1 MKDKSRFLSS
11 VIVSLLAGFIYL
23 LAGENIPVNIK
34 SSVKAILSNNG
45 PDQYL
50 TTECF
55 PFYELTKNSESEK
68 IKTNSRFYLNKN
80 DIGKS
85 ELSEVVSFNQVRF
98 IIPTPDKKID
108 FTSELQKLINNKKED
123 VTKTDLSN
131 FINNDEEK
139 SQSCNELQ
147 VAEYRRNFNSSDR
160 INRFSVKINSD
171 EEDEY
176 ENEVENYT
184 DEDIESDLH
193 VTDSDSD
200 SDFSIS
206 ITNSCNNNS
215 KVTGNKSVKIN
226 NSRNKVVNSVKTNGN
241 KTFVK
246 IFIHDSENE
255 CEESYNKHEYDSDK
269 DLIELPD

>member
-50 TTECF
+50 TTDCF
-55 PFYELTKNSESEK
+55 PFYELTKNSGSEK
-68 IKTNSRFYLNKN
+68 IKTSSRFYLNKN
-80 DIGKS
+80 EIGNF
-85 ELSEVVSFNQVRF
+85 ELSEVVSVNQARF
-98 IIPTPDKKID
+98 IIPTPDKNID
-108 FTSELQKLINNKKED
+108 FTSELHKLINNKKED
-123 VTKTDLSN
+123 VTETDLSN

-147 VAEYRRNFNSSDR
+147 IAEYRRNFNSSDR
-160 INRFSVKINSD
+160 INKFNVKINSD

-193 VTDSDSD
+193 ETDSDSD
-200 SDFSIS
+200 CSFSIS
-206 ITNSCNNNS
+206 NSCNDKS

-226 NSRNKVVNSVKTNGN
+226 KNRNKVVNSVKTNGN

-246 IFIHDSENE
+246 IYIHDNDNE
-255 CEESYNKHEYDSDK
+255 CEESYNEYDSDK
-269 DLIELPD
+269 DIIELPY